1 MDTCTT
7 TAKIWLLLD
16 SSGPGGI
23 ESHVLQLAQ
32 GLMRHDANPKV
43 VFMNHYGPHPL
54 RDTLDRSAVP
64 TMTLDGRFNNLWQTL
79 RKDKPVLVHTHGY
92 KAGIYGRIAARL
104 NGVPVVST
112 YHAGEVPSGK
122 LALYDWIDRK
132 TGVLANKIYAVSRQ
146 IAHRLPKEAELA
158 DNFVDTDRI
167 NPSFGHQIAFVGR
180 LSHEKGPD
188 RFLGLAGRF
197 PEQSFHVYGDGPLKT
212 ELIDKAPPN
221 VRFHGQQADMAMIWP
236 RIGLLVMPSRYEGLP
251 MAALEGMARGI
262 PLLAY
267 RVGAIDQLVSGN
279 SGGWSIEP
287 GNAEAL
293 VKHLAHWLRLRENE
307 KRRICAAAKDNIDR
321 RFSSNIAIPK
331 VISQYRQTIAG
342 CEG

>member
-1 MDTCTT
+1 MDICEK
-7 TAKIWLLLD
+7 TAEIWLLLD
-16 SSGPGGI
+16 SKKPGGI

-32 GLMRHDANPKV
+32 GLMKHNAKPKV
-43 VFMNHYGPHPL
+43 VFLNHYGPHPL
-54 RDTLDRSAVP
+54 RDALDHSAVP
-64 TMTLDGRFNNLWQTL
+64 TTALDGRFVNLWQTV
-79 RKDKPVLVHTHGY
+79 RKEKPVLIHTHGY

-112 YHAGEVPSGK
+112 YHAGEIPSGK

-132 TGVLANKIYAVSRQ
+132 TGVLANKIYAVSQQ

-158 DNFVDTDRI
+158 DNFVDTDTVHL
-167 NPSFGHQIAFVGR
+167 SCGDQIAFVGR

-188 RFLGLAGRF
+188 RFLHLASQF
-197 PEQSFHVYGDGPLKT
+197 PDQLFHIYGDGPLKA
-212 ELIDKAPPN
+212 ELINKAPPN
-221 VRFHGQQADMAMIWP
+221 VQFHGQQADMGMTWP

-251 MAALEGMARGI
+251 MAALEGMVRGI

-279 SGGWSIEP
+279 NGGWSIEP
-287 GNAEAL
+287 GNAESL
-293 VKHLAHWLRLRENE
+293 VKQLTHWFQLQENE
-307 KRRICAAAKDNIDR
+307 KQRIRNAAKDSIER

-331 VISQYRQTIAG
+331 IVARYHQAIAG